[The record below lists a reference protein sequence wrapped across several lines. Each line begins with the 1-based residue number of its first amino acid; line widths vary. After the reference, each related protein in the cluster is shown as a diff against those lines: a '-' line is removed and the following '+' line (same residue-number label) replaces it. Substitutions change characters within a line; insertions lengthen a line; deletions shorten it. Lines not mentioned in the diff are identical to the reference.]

1 VSELVSFGG
10 SGLTKRDARTVSRE
24 LSKLDGR
31 GRMEVARIGQEAGLQ
46 AERIA
51 AVGYVGKRALHEVA
65 MLSQLEVQLSCLV
78 PSATPRLQGIGDLT
92 ALAMAEVVSET
103 VRKVK

>member
-1 VSELVSFGG
+1 MVNYYGG
-10 SGLTKRDARTVSRE
+10 GLARRESRAVSRE
-24 LSKLDGR
+24 LARLDGS
-31 GRMEVARIGQEAGLQ
+31 GRLEMARINQQADLQ
-46 AERIA
+46 AERVS

-92 ALAMAEVVSET
+92 ALAVADVVSET
-103 VRKVK
+103 VRRV